1 MCDNINKE
9 IYKSL
14 ASFIAR
20 DHYDDLCQKVSEMTF
35 IQAYNKLKGYNL
47 EMCTTFYGNEL
58 ASISA
63 MFSVTY
69 GTITTT
75 IFQLPDN
82 TCEVHE
88 EAAVTLKDEFGNV
101 VAEYEMGEIEVF

>member
-1 MCDNINKE
+1 MFNDKE
-9 IYKSL
+9 TYRAL
-14 ASFIAR
+14 ARFVAR
-20 DHYDDLCQKVSEMTF
+20 PHYDALCQEVANMTF

-88 EAAVTLKDEFGNV
+88 EAAVTLKDEFGYV
-101 VAEYEMGEIEVF
+101 VAEYGMGEIDVF